1 MLLAI
6 DVGNTNT
13 VFAVFKG
20 DSLLDSWRLRT
31 ESGRSA
37 DEYAGF
43 LNQVFDLSGVKFK
56 KITDVIISSVV
67 PEANFHISALCEK
80 YIDAAPM
87 FVSKDNVPVKIDVER
102 PGDVGAD
109 RLVNAVAVKAHYKGF
124 KKGGAI
130 VIDFGTATTFDVID
144 ANGAYAGGV
153 IAPGIDLS
161 IDALHRAASKLPKI
175 SVQKPERVIGKSTVQ
190 AMRSGIYHGYES
202 LIEGVVKGIRSELQ
216 GGDVLV
222 LATGGLANLFAEGS
236 DVIDQ
241 VDQDLTLKGLY
252 EIYRG
257 LQK

>member
-43 LNQVFDLSGVKFK
+43 LTQVFDLSGMKFK
-56 KITDVIISSVV
+56 KISDVIVSSVV

-80 YIDAAPM
+80 YVEAAPV

-109 RLVNAVAVKAHYKGF
+109 RLVNAVAVKAHYKTP
-124 KKGGAI
+124 AI

-144 ANGAYAGGV
+144 ASGAYAGGV

-161 IDALHRAASKLPKI
+161 IDALHRAAAKLPKI
-175 SVQKPERVIGKSTVQ
+175 SVKKPERVIGKSTVQ
-190 AMRSGIYHGYES
+190 AMHSGIYHGYAS
-202 LIEGVVKGIRSELQ
+202 LIAGVVKGIRAELK
-216 GGDVLV
+216 GGDVLI
-222 LATGGLANLFAEGS
+222 LATGGLANLFADGS
-236 DVIDQ
+236 DVIDA

-252 EIYRG
+252 EIQKG
-257 LQK
+257 LQR